1 MKRNGG
7 WQWDV
12 NGNRVR
18 TTAAKTMANLKP
30 PSVSGTG
37 TYRKGEHRNNFCPS
51 LIVQCKMTKTI
62 DGKLTLSN
70 KNMLTKKFPLLT
82 RFNTIK
88 DIKDYRFI
96 EREIAARAFCD
107 RGYGIP
113 MLRA

>member
-7 WQWDV
+7 WQWDSQ
-12 NGNRVR
+12 GNRVR
-18 TTAAKTMANLKP
+18 TTAVKAMEAYKP
-30 PSVSGTG
+30 PSALLNS
-37 TYRKGEHRNNFCPS
+37 TYRKGEHRNGFAPS
-51 LIVQCKMTKTI
+51 MAIKCIISKKT

-70 KNMLTKKFPLLT
+70 KNMIPKKLSLLT
-82 RFNTIK
+82 RYNTIN